1 MGMGSFDVR
10 GLESLRDRIGRI
22 NHEEFIRQ
30 QAMQLALRLI
40 ALTKDKTPTVTGNL
54 RRNWAMGTVEKA
66 GNQYIVTVLN
76 NAEYA
81 TFVEYGHRTKNHTGW
96 VRGRYMLTRSEIEIK
111 EQAPGILAREL
122 EEFLREAFRNE

>member
-22 NHEEFIRQ
+22 NHEEFIKQ

-54 RRNWAMGTVEKA
+54 RRSWAMGTVEKS

-81 TFVEYGHRTKNHTGW
+81 TFVEYGHRNKYHTGW
-96 VRGRYMLTRSEIEIK
+96 VPGKYMLTRSESEIK
-111 EQAPGILAREL
+111 GQAPAVLARNMEN
-122 EEFLREAFRNE
+122 FLREVFQNE